1 MHDITWSF
9 FYTQL
14 CAFEDE
20 LVLNVRMDYIT
31 LSSATDYYNGALK
44 LAVMLN
50 LLESTD
56 SEHFAVDFSKRLN
69 YLL

>member
-1 MHDITWSF
+1 
-9 FYTQL
+9 
-14 CAFEDE
+14 
-20 LVLNVRMDYIT
+20 MDYIT